1 MPGLP
6 TVQRQIHEIEERAA
20 AVYAGTLPF
29 PADVV
34 DEILRTGGNRSGTLY
49 RLTYNFMVGQSRD
62 ERVEYVRQ
70 EYRTGGKGFT
80 INGADYAVWFDRS
93 GMQIARGR
101 TVHTAPHNTAFLSWE
116 QVTDRMHQLLQQG
129 EFAPQAML
137 EGARDYVLKA
147 SAQALVYMERD
158 VEQEYKPLLFDDPD
172 LFAGT
177 FPEAVERVAAF
188 LEAQENIGMLTAR
201 LQTFAEQY
209 AQNREMMRSPTYN
222 PTRMSA
228 VFERLARPWAAYQ
241 SRRAFIR
248 GNRPRSLP
256 KMRWTRCLQAAL
268 YTKTAV

>member
-1 MPGLP
+1 MCIRDRP

-101 TVHTAPHNTAFLSWE
+101 TVHTAPHNTAFLSW
-116 QVTDRMHQLLQQG
+116 D
-129 EFAPQAML
+129 
-137 EGARDYVLKA
+137 
-147 SAQALVYMERD
+147 
-158 VEQEYKPLLFDDPD
+158 
-172 LFAGT
+172 
-177 FPEAVERVAAF
+177 
-188 LEAQENIGMLTAR
+188 
-201 LQTFAEQY
+201 
-209 AQNREMMRSPTYN
+209 
-222 PTRMSA
+222 
-228 VFERLARPWAAYQ
+228 
-241 SRRAFIR
+241 
-248 GNRPRSLP
+248 
-256 KMRWTRCLQAAL
+256 CLL
-268 YTKTAV
+268 YTSRCV